1 MQNTTPFSLLRC
13 GLILILFAAAL
24 ASSHGSNNDP
34 HALITPS
41 ESMKEFARKRI
52 AKGTVSE
59 RLDSLLREV
68 VSSEGLGFTY
78 DASLTLTASEA
89 FEMRRGNCLSFAFL
103 VTALGREIGLDVQ
116 FNRAP
121 RNPSWTD
128 LGRIIVENHHIN
140 CVVKTSYSAHL
151 VELFPEYTTL
161 YSYQLDLIPDEEA
174 LADFHNNRAVFQ
186 IAEGNN
192 SEAHEHFR
200 LAVEL
205 YPDSSATW
213 KNWSILYKAE
223 GNIDEAEKCLHKA
236 LGAKGDKASVY
247 FMLSQVYKLRDQPEQ
262 ARRYAELAEK
272 FNRRNPFYNYAKA
285 EQALKEGKP
294 DEAIAHLRKAIRLMP
309 HNARFHVRLS
319 EAYLVAGDR
328 KGSDYAMAKAR
339 KLGYSGQTLIA
350 GQLSGN

>member
-1 MQNTTPFSLLRC
+1 MQNTIRSTLLRY
-13 GLILILFAAAL
+13 GLILFFSVLPLAA
-24 ASSHGSNNDP
+24 SNRNNPDP
-34 HALITPS
+34 HALIEPS

-59 RLDSLLREV
+59 KLDSLLREV
-68 VSSEGLGFTY
+68 VSPEGLGFTY

-174 LADFHNNRAVFQ
+174 LADFHNNRAVFH
-186 IAEGNN
+186 IAEGNT

-205 YPDSSATW
+205 YPDRSATW
-213 KNWSILYKAE
+213 RNWSILYKAE
-223 GNIDEAEKCLHKA
+223 GNIDQAEKCLHKA

-247 FMLSQVYKLRDQPEQ
+247 FMLSQVYEQRDQPEK
-262 ARRYAELAEK
+262 AARYAELAEK
-272 FNRRNPFYNYAKA
+272 FNRRNPFYSYAKA
-285 EQALKEGKP
+285 EQAISEGKTN
-294 DEAIAHLRKAIRLMP
+294 EAIAHLRKAIRLMP

-319 EAYLVAGDR
+319 EAYLIAGDR
-328 KGSDYAMAKAR
+328 KGADYAMAKAR

-350 GQLSGN
+350 GQLPGN